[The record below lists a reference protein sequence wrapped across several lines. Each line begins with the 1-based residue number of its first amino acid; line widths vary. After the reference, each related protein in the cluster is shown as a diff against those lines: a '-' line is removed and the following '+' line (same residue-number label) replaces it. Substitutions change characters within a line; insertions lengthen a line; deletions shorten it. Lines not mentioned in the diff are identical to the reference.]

1 MKTVIIGNG
10 AAAIGAIEAI
20 RQKDGGCEITVL
32 AKESGPA
39 YTPCFL
45 AQYVAGDIGKEK
57 LFMRRAD
64 FYEKNRVNTTLGVS
78 ADEIDVEKNEVR
90 LSSGGT
96 LSYDMLLLAAGSSPI
111 VPNIEG
117 INGKSV
123 YYFRSLADSDLIKE
137 GARSVKK
144 AVVMGAGFI
153 GLEIA
158 ETLSKLGLKVTVVEK
173 EERILPRM
181 LDSEI
186 AGLVEEHL
194 VKNGLGIFTGNGIR
208 RVNRSRSGGIES
220 VSLDS
225 GEELACDMLIV
236 SVGVRPNL
244 EMLKNGSLK
253 TNLGVLVDER
263 MRTSVPNIY
272 AAGDIAEIEIGG
284 VRKVNPIHINAVK
297 SGHMAGM
304 NMAGIEKRMGEHVD
318 DMNVVTLF
326 GLQVLSLGVLS
337 GPHSQKRSDSSG
349 LIKIHESEKGL
360 ISGVQLLGDVTKG
373 GLYLSLVK
381 RGIPIKDQKGI
392 LSPRF
397 NYGLTL
403 KAA

>member
-1 MKTVIIGNG
+1 MKAVIIGNG
-10 AAAIGAIEAI
+10 AASIGAMETL
-20 RQKDGGCEITVL
+20 RQNDGGCEITVL

-45 AQYVAGDIGKEK
+45 AQYVAGEIGKEK

-64 FYEKNRVNTTLGVS
+64 FYENNRINSMLGVW
-78 ADEIDVEKNEVR
+78 ADEVDAEKNEIR
-90 LSSGGT
+90 LSSGET
-96 LSYDMLLLAAGSSPI
+96 LSYDTLLLAAGSSPI
-111 VPNIEG
+111 VPDIEG
-117 INGKSV
+117 IKGQGV
-123 YYFRSLADSDLIKE
+123 HYFRSLADSNLIKE
-137 GARSVKK
+137 GAGSASK

-158 ETLSKLGLKVTVVEK
+158 ETLVKLGLKVTVVEK

-181 LDSEI
+181 LDNEI
-186 AGLVEEHL
+186 AGLVE
-194 VKNGLGIFTGNGIR
+194 KNLEKNSLGIFTGNGIR
-208 RVNRSRSGGIES
+208 RVNRNRSGAVKS

-244 EMLKNGSLK
+244 EMLKNGSLE
-253 TNLGVLVDER
+253 TDLGVLVDET

-326 GLQVLSLGVLS
+326 GLQVLSLGVLNGS
-337 GPHSQKRSDSSG
+337 RSHKRSGSSG
-349 LIKIHESEKGL
+349 LVKIYESEKGQ
-360 ISGVQLLGDVTKG
+360 INGVQLVGDVTKG
-373 GLYLSLVK
+373 GLYLSLMK
-381 RGIPIKDQKGI
+381 RGIEIG
-392 LSPRF
+392 R
-397 NYGLTL
+397 
-403 KAA
+403 AHV